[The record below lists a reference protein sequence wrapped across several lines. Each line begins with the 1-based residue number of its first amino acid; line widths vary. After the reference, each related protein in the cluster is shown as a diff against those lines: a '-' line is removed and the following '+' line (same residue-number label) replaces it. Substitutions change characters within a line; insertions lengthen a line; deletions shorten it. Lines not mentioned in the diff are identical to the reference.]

1 MKSPPKNRIFLE
13 LANNEI
19 TYEWLANAYEEMGWS
34 PQPTPAAFEQMSKPI
49 LVVKKQIEEAL
60 SILIQG
66 IPLTRHFAPLLYAFQ
81 QDRIYYLS
89 KDKNKRVTY
98 GQNLNMIEGELRKW
112 VKLPDYR
119 PTRISGLVIEGPRS
133 FWEFLETGLTH
144 HLRQCVICDKYLIH
158 PTRKRCV
165 KCGIEYERKAERLRK
180 AAKRYENFV
189 NDVKKSCPTFRDYL
203 RNNKLVARGKRFK
216 RDYGE
221 VLNHLIKILP
231 Q

>member
-1 MKSPPKNRIFLE
+1 
-13 LANNEI
+13 
-19 TYEWLANAYEEMGWS
+19 
-34 PQPTPAAFEQMSKPI
+34 
-49 LVVKKQIEEAL
+49 
-60 SILIQG
+60 
-66 IPLTRHFAPLLYAFQ
+66 LYAFQ

-89 KDKNKRVTY
+89 KNENKRVTY

-133 FWEFLETGLTH
+133 FWGFLEAGPTH
-144 HLRQCVICDKYLIH
+144 HLRQCDICDKYLIH

-165 KCGIEYERKAERLRK
+165 ECGIEYERKAERLRK

-189 NDVKKSCPTFRDYL
+189 NDVKKSSPTFRDYL